1 LTLWTFPGLVDGVY
15 VKKDSNKLLKK
26 AGLERAVL
34 TEPGI
39 TRKKSGK
46 KSWTYL
52 DPKGRTIKNRTQIE
66 IYNKL
71 VLPPAWTDVWI
82 NPKKRGHIIATG
94 LDGKGRLQYRYHPDW
109 TAVGAQAKYGGV
121 ADFAD
126 HLSALR
132 KAYQSDVRM
141 KGMPKRKVVAAVVWL
156 MDLKGIRIGNDEYAR
171 KNHHYGLTTIQDGH
185 IQFQGDRKAILQ
197 FRAKS
202 GKDRHIVVDE
212 SRALVKLLKK
222 CQEVGG
228 VHPEVGDDGQDLFR
242 YLDATGKD
250 LDIKSHHINQYIYDI
265 CGAHF
270 TAKDFRTWMAT
281 WKMAERIGKL
291 VQFRNEPDEFVS
303 WAKGGRLANWEKF
316 GKLEKKGRIHLDSP
330 TALNRAL
337 VNLIDSVSA
346 DLGNTRTVCRGSYIH
361 PAIVDDFLS
370 EKFETRWKK
379 TTGKKFQ
386 INLTEGE
393 NRTLIYLRSRR

>member
-1 LTLWTFPGLVDGVY
+1 MTLWTSLRLVDGVY

-39 TRKKSGK
+39 TRKKSEK
-46 KSWTYL
+46 KSWVYF
-52 DPKGRTIKNRTQIE
+52 DSKGRPIKEKSRIDTF
-66 IYNKL
+66 NKI

-82 NPKKRGHIIATG
+82 NPKRNGHIIATG

-109 TAVGAQAKYGGV
+109 IAVGSEAKYGGV
-121 ADFAD
+121 AEFAD
-126 HLSALR
+126 HLPALR
-132 KAYQSDVRM
+132 KVYQSDVRM
-141 KGMPKRKVVAAVVWL
+141 KGMPKRKIVAAVVWL

-212 SRALVKLLKK
+212 SRALVKLLRK

-228 VHPEVGDDGQDLFR
+228 IHPEVGDGGQDLFR
-242 YLDATGKD
+242 YIDATGKD

-281 WKMAERIGKL
+281 WKMAERIGTL
-291 VQFRNEPDEFVS
+291 IQHREEPSSFIS
-303 WAKGGRLANWEKF
+303 WAKGVRLANWEKF
-316 GKLEKKGRIHLDSP
+316 GNLEKKGRIPLDSA
-330 TALNRAL
+330 TAMNRAL
-337 VNLIDSVSA
+337 VTLIDSVSA

-361 PAIVDDFLS
+361 PGVVDDFLS
-370 EKFETRWKK
+370 GKFEARWKK
-379 TTGKKFQ
+379 TSGKSFRD
-386 INLTEGE
+386 NLTEGE
-393 NRTLIYLRSRR
+393 NRTLLYLRSHR